1 MTEEPSRATGAA
13 ESARVPLSDR
23 AAWLLLL
30 ISLAWFL
37 WTGARGLDFGE
48 HWDEGFQ
55 VRLVERSIEEETL
68 LPDWYNYPSVS
79 YWLALAAI
87 APEALG
93 ADYSGMK
100 TRGPLGIGEPVQG
113 IAPVKQELT
122 QVARDPNFLLRMRGV
137 FLCVSA
143 LAILGVYS
151 ATRRRGGPWESL
163 FAAGLIAT
171 SWEVSYH
178 ARWVAPDM
186 ILAALVALYMVSLLR
201 AYESKGCLLS
211 TALLA
216 GLATGTKYTAG
227 LLLLPILLL
236 WWRTPP
242 ERDPKRLVGSLA
254 AFTAS
259 FLAST
264 PGAVLQPLRFW
275 RDVAFERFHYGEA
288 GHYGFGVDAG
298 LEHLGLMMR
307 WISTALA
314 SPYAP
319 VALLVSFLA
328 LVGAFHS
335 WRRDPVEAAL
345 LLLVPVSW
353 VLFFSTQ
360 KVLFVRNLLPIAPFL
375 ALFAARGLS
384 ALGRSMTGRARTALG
399 LIGASIL
406 AVNAAW
412 GWEASSSIGARRAET
427 RDDVAALMS
436 WIERE
441 RGDRTLFFSEPL
453 AREVY
458 ALLGEQPDW
467 MIVDQGATADLA
479 AFRPAEVAIGAF
491 PRDPAGTLESN
502 LPGALVTS
510 FGPLEVNWEWYTTW
524 REPRIV
530 VIQRRYL
537 EPLQKKQASEG

>member
-13 ESARVPLSDR
+13 ESAGVPLSDR

-30 ISLAWFL
+30 ITLSWFL

-122 QVARDPNFLLRMRGV
+122 QVARDPSFLLRMRGV
-137 FLCVSA
+137 FLSVSA
-143 LAILGVYS
+143 LAILGVYL

-171 SWEVSYH
+171 Q
-178 ARWVAPDM
+178 R
-186 ILAALVALYMVSLLR
+186 
-201 AYESKGCLLS
+201 
-211 TALLA
+211 
-216 GLATGTKYTAG
+216 ATGTKYTAG
-227 LLLLPILLL
+227 LLLLPIFLL

-242 ERDPKRLVGSLA
+242 ERDPKRLAGSLA
-254 AFTAS
+254 VFTAT

-307 WISTALA
+307 WISAALA

-467 MIVDQGATADLA
+467 MVVDQGATADLA

-530 VIQRRYL
+530 VIQRRFL